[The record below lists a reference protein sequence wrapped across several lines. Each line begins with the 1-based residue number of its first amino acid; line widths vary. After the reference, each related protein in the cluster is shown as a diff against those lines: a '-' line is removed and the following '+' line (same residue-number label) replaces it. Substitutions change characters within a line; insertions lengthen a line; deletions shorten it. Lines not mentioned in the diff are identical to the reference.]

1 MYSNVTDFLF
11 PPKRNRSDEDEVLR
25 EEDLVK
31 VCPVKWEEHKVDLI
45 NQELDSLDDADV
57 FSQVQSCVHSKGGP
71 ASSLSENCSK
81 PLMPP
86 FSTVYP
92 RSGCLSPR
100 YCVYLPSKVDPCV
113 PSDDK
118 QIPVAERPIQPLSQ
132 RNTINPVIAQDAR
145 LETTVLEQIAQ
156 LRQQGVWSAGR
167 LPKVMEPVPEY
178 TWNDCFLEEVTWM
191 AVDFCEERKWKMNM
205 ARNLAEAARNYLI
218 LRLEWNRQCQ
228 LAEELCR
235 KRNAAYVATIVRD
248 WWRHVNEGLEFLR
261 ESANRQHS
269 AQLSKLNK
277 LALTTCS
284 DLGPSWVARVPYEV
298 SPFFEWPQSSSSD
311 FKALRSDGDSHDSD
325 WLPSPHNSES
335 DSDEPHSRSTS
346 SSRAA
351 SFVDDSDVSV
361 FGISEFQP
369 TYFLKQ
375 QYEEATVRERR
386 SDNRTLRTT
395 DPMTSTLKQEGVH
408 QQEQIAQDNP
418 VVKSQ
423 EDGFNV
429 SPVVERTELEALISE
444 AALPLHQLLPA
455 RNQLPRLEND
465 MDRSAASP
473 GIQLSCKPMSP
484 ESFFADAESDD
495 ENSEV
500 VLLKTDAEKSLDG
513 ILPPGYLDSDKHI
526 IPGEH
531 NGASHHSMMD
541 THNDHPSDLAD
552 SQNGGISEPDS
563 VYDLLEDEDYRETKP
578 PDENIPFRQ
587 DNSMGLVDSPW
598 NDVQTPLT
606 RITNPNELRWAA
618 LQLSPLLK
626 PNVNS
631 CTSSSALLATAYS
644 PAFRV
649 RFLPSTSVG
658 SIVTWLRHAVSR
670 GVPGLLLSQSAI
682 SGDAELA
689 VAAHLGQL
697 IVPVAHSFDSFWP
710 ECLPKQISLNETGDW
725 GPHLIVAPRLCIPV
739 WRTRLSNWCPGLRI
753 TCLGVGACGTT
764 SRSEPSGT
772 GRRLRSSVVRGAVNV
787 CITSYA
793 AILARPS
800 RYSRIRWHVVVLD
813 QVHHLFSCKNSAVSS
828 QSMKPTLNQ
837 TSHQSGRISSVASSA
852 LDILIS
858 ELRYSGHRL
867 LISSATDLLSSAC
880 GFRLFELSRL
890 LMSQC
895 ATDCEE
901 HKLWTAEL
909 FSAVEG
915 VAHNPDNQPIKRER
929 PSKKQLIKFLEP
941 FVLRLEEEYESGDEK
956 VVHCPMTAAQ
966 RKVHD
971 AIMSSKVARNA
982 SRAGGLL
989 DLLHTVTQASRI
1001 CNHPCLLAT
1010 HPYSS
1015 SAFIQTLA
1023 SLYTHREPRPGP
1035 FVFDA
1040 RLDTDRRT
1048 RSAGLL
1054 YSTPSAVLKAVQQLR
1069 DFELSEITLQGFQ
1082 LASLLKDPTDIRERV
1097 AFLAPTKQQLEITLF
1112 PKNTKENTQPKPIPP
1127 SPVPVPSDLFNGGI
1141 HYSPVR
1147 SRSHFVM
1154 NGQVSS
1160 VKMGLKVN
1168 TPLTNGLPE
1177 LPTVHL
1183 DFTSIPVRFKRPRI
1197 SEKFPAESPVKR
1209 CRFDDVPLTPL
1220 ADLPSR
1226 PSIDSKR
1233 TATLDFNLRPIVCK
1247 TPFLGPEAL
1256 NILNREVTEP
1266 KAPTGARKTHK
1277 EGDLPSTDRR
1287 SSNPSVFHRRTCDST
1302 QTTQNSASQPPA
1314 DDRQVGFNP
1323 SIRVDGLLR
1332 DNTRRCTQLTGFAD
1346 WCSAATFSSLRLN
1359 RASFNQSSSTQSS
1372 GPFGFTALTNL
1383 VESLEPMLL
1392 YISQI
1397 SRLGLLCSRPR
1408 VIALPPRI
1416 FTVKSGCVSSL
1427 GCQACT
1433 ETPKSSSLFS
1443 TQSLYPFSEPARW
1456 LSPDIP
1462 SQFPLNHS
1470 HTITDA
1476 FNSSESTPLGRLF
1489 SESGKFFSLH
1499 CLLGEFLGAKSKPRP
1514 RCVYLLAHR
1523 SAFLNLLEAYLAISP
1538 WRMCSR
1544 VRLPSGFEAVD
1555 TQSDLLIDHINT
1567 WPRGTRGPLLVL
1579 MHSRSP
1585 TTCLTGLKAG
1595 PDTLVII
1602 CDVDLRADSVDNVRA
1617 LIHSWTLNGLVDHAH
1632 QEDKTD
1638 GLSSSVQIY
1647 KLVSVGLPNRSGLCP
1662 SVEAC
1667 LSREFACRL
1676 LPEAVFQAHSSA
1688 PSDCHSLLVARVQP
1702 NVVSAFLSNRVP
1714 YEPDPIVFGASY
1726 KGLESEHG
1734 SLLSIKQE
1742 APPYSSASSV
1752 TSSSSYPFFDYQR
1765 DKSRELGEEFQNTF
1779 QEREPLCEHLLNR
1792 ALELFEDPVD
1802 TQVWCCASAEQT
1814 SISRTIFDKP
1824 TQNEQLDPLG
1834 DEDDRLW
1841 EPYLHPRDVFLLEP
1855 SFATECQHLPAD
1867 FSGELGY
1874 SDKTCWE
1881 VAHHEA
1887 FEYLS
1892 QLEFLIGR
1900 SNEAFFCYH
1909 APALDVPGASD
1920 HVDELWTKD
1929 TEVSGTDDWPLPLTE
1944 ASLWEPFA
1952 RFQAAESSKLKADVS
1967 AAPTTVFHLGD
1978 EEPSVFVTTSTALE
1992 DRSPVLPLTRSQ
2004 PVDDSEWGYE
2014 TDAMFEHELP
2024 PVTQVVITSTAPTP
2038 TPAISNPQG
2047 LKRSAPPDCDIDIGK
2062 SLRYSNSFSTNSS
2075 YTRSYLKRRRL
2086 TGAGAYRK
2094 HLSILSQ
2101 PLAPTSDNHFEQ
2113 SLCAATDSDSSL
2125 LPPPSPSSKTSVREA
2140 VPVTRPSYM
2149 QPTASPQHVPAGTSV
2164 HGGTGG
2170 FGSSGGV
2177 TLFLNH
2183 SGSGGSN
2190 YPKLHIPRAN
2200 YNKDFANSRSG
2211 RHRRSAAVSTTGTA
2225 SAGGAAAVAALAAG
2239 SHLSQPSASKSAVYH
2254 IQVSSSGNLSPFS
2267 NPAILAR
2274 YGHTSPGR
2282 CGPSITNSQ
2291 ASLPPAL
2298 RYGPNGATTTVAGGL
2313 SNSAGSL
2320 SNVAGSQ
2327 ATGHLHVGKPL
2338 EWHVNEEAALYQSI
2352 VKLQEL
2358 PFDSNCG
2365 VPPNSALSPN
2375 FRLAEFF
2382 INNFFPTR
2390 GYRGARQCLLMH
2402 TRMLTII
2409 NTAIATL
2416 SSNVGS
2422 HIPVGNSGLPEDSTI
2437 STPVSTA
2444 ANIAHS
2450 QSSRKVKNK
2459 LKSSAAVAAAAAN
2472 LGLSPQPSG
2481 LGSPANDQ
2489 NCDSM
2494 TAVNRYRTYM
2504 SYQHLRLTPLEGDP
2518 HTASPASDVSGSQIP
2533 PQLTQL
2539 ISTMKTDDESQSKI
2553 LRKAIKDSFAPPPA
2567 VTPAQPHRPSSSR
2580 RQQAPGAGSPGPGY
2594 HSGGAAL
2601 TGSPGP
2607 SGNIYTYPGTTS
2619 HPASSTAFP
2628 TTTGHGSYPIT
2639 GPSPALLTHHRH
2651 HHHRQSSCDHT
2662 TSSQASTS
2670 ATDGSVPSQPTSF
2683 SSASSCHTGPMIQ
2696 KNPTHIAALQE
2707 HNINPDTLITPAMVI
2722 KNKEEREARL
2732 LAESISSNSQTPHL
2746 SPSTAGLPVTTAVLS
2761 LPSSLQPATSLASHQ
2776 TPLSFYSHSQDAT
2789 AHPSVLLSLPLETTA
2804 AGSGTGVT
2812 SSLSLNL
2819 TGSPLSFSHPSQRGT
2834 SFVTIVSS
2842 NPTMLRRSAT
2852 FTSVTVSNQFTDT
2865 ISTRV
2870 SPFQSNPGQSTVVGL
2885 SSAPLSTQM
2894 GKASVQSGYFLQRP
2908 QFLSSNT
2915 ISPSSARGIFTTLSG
2930 VSGTQG
2936 LPGGGS
2942 FGSGLAPVPQIL
2954 RPRNTLRGSVIQPT
2968 FVRALTATSTSS
2980 FPISHMG
2987 TRMAS
2992 SSSGFL
2998 HGRVTLS
3005 VPSCPLPS
3013 VLTSRPNQSVRHQS
3027 PTIFQQVRPGA
3038 QSQLG
3043 SFSYGYQFSGG
3054 EPRSFTSQLQGSTQ
3068 PISTSISGSNAVTT
3082 TSSSV
3087 SIFESASSRQ
3097 SEADPFVQSRFR
3109 PQPTP

>member
-11 PPKRNRSDEDEVLR
+11 PPKRNRSDEDEVLG

-71 ASSLSENCSK
+71 GSELSENCSK

-100 YCVYLPSKVDPCV
+100 YCVYLPSKVDLSV
-113 PSDDK
+113 SSDDK
-118 QIPVAERPIQPLSQ
+118 QMPVAERPIQPLSQ

-205 ARNLAEAARNYLI
+205 ARNLAEAARNYLV

-248 WWRHVNEGLEFLR
+248 WWRHVNESLEFLR

-298 SPFFEWPQSSSSD
+298 SPFFEWPRSSSPD

-325 WLPSPHNSES
+325 WLPGPHSSES

-351 SFVDDSDVSV
+351 SFVDDSDASV
-361 FGISEFQP
+361 FGVSEFQP

-375 QYEEATVRERR
+375 QHEESTFRERR
-386 SDNRTLRTT
+386 SDGRTLRTT
-395 DPMTSTLKQEGVH
+395 DPMTSTLKLEAVH
-408 QQEQIAQDNP
+408 QQEQIAQNNT
-418 VVKSQ
+418 VLKSQ
-423 EDGFNV
+423 EDSLNA
-429 SPVVERTELEALISE
+429 SPVVERTELEALILE
-444 AALPLHQLLPA
+444 AALPLHQLLSA
-455 RNQLPRLEND
+455 RNQLQRLEDD
-465 MDRSAASP
+465 MGRSTASP
-473 GIQLSCKPMSP
+473 GIQLSSKPMSP

-500 VLLKTDAEKSLDG
+500 VLLKTDAENSLDG

-541 THNDHPSDLAD
+541 THNDHPNDLAD
-552 SQNGGISEPDS
+552 SQNGGISETDC
-563 VYDLLEDEDYRETKP
+563 VNDLLEDEDYRKTKP
-578 PDENIPFRQ
+578 Q
-587 DNSMGLVDSPW
+587 DNSTGPVDSPW

-631 CTSSSALLATAYS
+631 CSSSSALLATAYS

-697 IVPVAHSFDSFWP
+697 LVPVAHSFDSFWP
-710 ECLPKQISLNETGDW
+710 GCLPKQVSLNETGDW

-764 SRSEPSGT
+764 AGGEPSGT

-828 QSMKPTLNQ
+828 QSMEPTLNQ
-837 TSHQSGRISSVASSA
+837 TSHQSDRTSSVASGS
-852 LDILIS
+852 LDTLIS

-895 ATDCEE
+895 ATDSEE

-915 VAHNPDNQPIKRER
+915 VAQNPDNQPIKRER

-982 SRAGGLL
+982 SKAGGLL

-1040 RLDTDRRT
+1040 RLDTDSRT

-1054 YSTPSAVLKAVQQLR
+1054 YSTPSAVLKAVHQLR
-1069 DFELSEITLQGFQ
+1069 DSELSEITLQGFQ
-1082 LASLLKDPTDIRERV
+1082 LASLLKDPPDIRERV

-1112 PKNTKENTQPKPIPP
+1112 PKNTKENTQPKPTPP
-1127 SPVPVPSDLFNGGI
+1127 SPVPSDLFNGGI

-1147 SRSHFVM
+1147 SRSNFVM

-1209 CRFDDVPLTPL
+1209 CRFDDVPLTPIV
-1220 ADLPSR
+1220 DLPNQ
-1226 PSIDSKR
+1226 PSTDSKR
-1233 TATLDFNLRPIVCK
+1233 TTTVDRHLRPIVCK
-1247 TPFLGPEAL
+1247 TPFLGPEVL
-1256 NILNREVTEP
+1256 NVLNKEVTGP
-1266 KAPTGARKTHK
+1266 KTSTGAAKTHK

-1287 SSNPSVFHRRTCDST
+1287 SSNPSVLHRRTCDSM
-1302 QTTQNSASQPPA
+1302 QTTQNSASQQPA
-1314 DDRQVGFNP
+1314 DDRQGGFNP

-1346 WCSAATFSSLRLN
+1346 WCSAATFNLLRLDRTYFN
-1359 RASFNQSSSTQSS
+1359 QPPSNQSSE
-1372 GPFGFTALTNL
+1372 PFGFTALTNL
-1383 VESLEPMLL
+1383 METIKPMLL

-1397 SRLGLLCSRPR
+1397 SSLGLLCSRPR

-1416 FTVKSGCVSSL
+1416 FTLKSGCVSSL
-1427 GCQACT
+1427 GCQAYT
-1433 ETPKSSSLFS
+1433 ETSQSSSLFS

-1462 SQFPLNHS
+1462 SQFPLNRS
-1470 HTITDA
+1470 HAITDA

-1544 VRLPSGFEAVD
+1544 VRLPSSFEAVN
-1555 TQSDLLIDHINT
+1555 TQSDLLIDHINA

-1632 QEDKTD
+1632 QEDKAD
-1638 GLSSSVQIY
+1638 GLSPSVQIY
-1647 KLVSVGLPNRSGLCP
+1647 RLVSVGLPNRSGLCP

-1742 APPYSSASSV
+1742 PPPYSSASSV

-1765 DKSRELGEEFQNTF
+1765 DKSRELGELQNTF

-1814 SISRTIFDKP
+1814 SISRTIFDKSS
-1824 TQNEQLDPLG
+1824 QNEQPDPQFG

-1887 FEYLS
+1887 SEYLS
-1892 QLEFLIGR
+1892 QLEFLICR

-1909 APALDVPGASD
+1909 ALAPDVPDASD
-1920 HVDELWTKD
+1920 HVEQLWTKD
-1929 TEVSGTDDWPLPLTE
+1929 TEVPCTEDWPLPLTE

-1952 RFQAAESSKLKADVS
+1952 RFQATESSKSKADVCATPS
-1967 AAPTTVFHLGD
+1967 TVFHLGD
-1978 EEPSVFVTTSTALE
+1978 EEPSVFVTPSTALE
-1992 DRSPVLPLTRSQ
+1992 DRSPGLLLTRSQ

-2014 TDAMFEHELP
+2014 TDPMSEHELP
-2024 PVTQVVITSTAPTP
+2024 PVTQVVITPTAPTP

-2047 LKRSAPPDCDIDIGK
+2047 LKRSAPPDCDIDISK
-2062 SLRYSNSFSTNSS
+2062 SLRYSNSFSTNSA

-2094 HLSILSQ
+2094 HLSTLSQ
-2101 PLAPTSDNHFEQ
+2101 PLAPTSDSHLEQ
-2113 SLCAATDSDSSL
+2113 SLCAAADSDSSL
-2125 LPPPSPSSKTSVREA
+2125 LPPPSPSSKTSLRDA

-2170 FGSSGGV
+2170 LGSSGGV

-2190 YPKLHIPRAN
+2190 HPKLHIPRAN
-2200 YNKDFANSRSG
+2200 YNKDFTNSRSG
-2211 RHRRSAAVSTTGTA
+2211 RHRRSTAVSTTGTA
-2225 SAGGAAAVAALAAG
+2225 SAGGAAAVAALATG
-2239 SHLSQPSASKSAVYH
+2239 SHLPQPSASKSAVYH
-2254 IQVSSSGNLSPFS
+2254 FQASSGNLSPFS

-2282 CGPSITNSQ
+2282 CGPSIANSQ

-2298 RYGPNGATTTVAGGL
+2298 RYGPNGATTTAAGGL

-2320 SNVAGSQ
+2320 SSVAGSQ

-2422 HIPVGNSGLPEDSTI
+2422 HIPVGNSGLPEDAAI

-2444 ANIAHS
+2444 ANIVHS

-2481 LGSPANDQ
+2481 VGSQANDP

-2494 TAVNRYRTYM
+2494 TAVNRYRTYL
-2504 SYQHLRLTPLEGDP
+2504 SFQEYFILPSPVSCQHLRLSPLDADL
-2518 HTASPASDVSGSQIP
+2518 HTSASDASGSQIP

-2539 ISTMKTDDESQSKI
+2539 ISTMKNDDEAQSKI
-2553 LRKAIKDSFAPPPA
+2553 LRKVIKDSFAPPPA
-2567 VTPAQPHRPSSSR
+2567 MTPAQPHRPSSSR
-2580 RQQAPGAGSPGPGY
+2580 RQQAPGAGSPGPGF

-2607 SGNIYTYPGTTS
+2607 SGSLYTYPATTS
-2619 HPASSTAFP
+2619 HPASSSSFP
-2628 TTTGHGSYPIT
+2628 TSTGHGSYPIT

-2662 TSSQASTS
+2662 PSSQASTS

-2683 SSASSCHTGPMIQ
+2683 SSTSSCHTGPMIQ

-2732 LAESISSNSQTPHL
+2732 LAESISSNSQTPHM
-2746 SPSTAGLPVTTAVLS
+2746 SPSAAGLPVTTAVLS

-2776 TPLSFYSHSQDAT
+2776 APLSFYSHSQDAT

-2804 AGSGTGVT
+2804 AGSGTVVT

-2819 TGSPLSFSHPSQRGT
+2819 TGNNRLIQ
-2834 SFVTIVSS
+2834 S
-2842 NPTMLRRSAT
+2842 NNGSAT

-2865 ISTRV
+2865 LSTRV

-2915 ISPSSARGIFTTLSG
+2915 SISPSSARGIFTTLSG
-2930 VSGTQG
+2930 VSGTTG
-2936 LPGGGS
+2936 LPGGGG

-2954 RPRNTLRGSVIQPT
+2954 RPRNTDPSFQLRGSVIQPT
-2968 FVRALTATSTSS
+2968 FVRAITATSTSS

-2987 TRMAS
+2987 TRLAS

-3068 PISTSISGSNAVTT
+3068 PISPSISGSSAVTT